1 MKSSKKECYFAG
13 AYTRLSQDDGDK
25 AESDSIRNQKELIR
39 NFQKSHSEI
48 HIVEEYSDDGY
59 SGVNFERPGFQKMI
73 TDIHEKKID
82 CIIVKDLSRF
92 GRNYIETGKY
102 IEQIFPALGVRFIAI
117 NDNYDS
123 AEKRQPGDQIIL
135 PFKNLVNDAYS
146 RDLSVKI
153 RSNLNAKRQI
163 GDYVGAFAPYG
174 YKKAEDNK
182 NQLTIDWPAA
192 KVVRRIFQLRIEGK
206 SNAVIADILNQEGIP
221 CPYDYKRHS
230 PDSKNFASGFHGNG
244 EASWSFNAINR
255 ILTNEIY
262 LGTMVQGKSTRPNY
276 KIKKT
281 VVIDQE
287 KWIRVKNTH
296 EAIISQRDFDIVQK
310 LAGIDTRI
318 STEEGEVYLFSG
330 LVLCEK
336 CGDTLIRRTVVRNH
350 TRYTYYGC
358 YDRKRTIK
366 CKGVV
371 IREDDLTVKQNQ
383 RLKGE
388 FVGNIPPYGYEKS
401 VEDGHKLVINEETAP
416 VIRKIFQ
423 LKEQKKTNTEIA
435 KILEEE
441 REIAPMTYWYRK
453 GKVHHEK
460 YAHRTWEATTIK
472 TILANQMYTGDM
484 VQGKKQKCIA
494 EGRNTQKK
502 QKEEDY
508 VIVPNTH
515 EALID
520 RSLFDKVQ
528 KICRKELEANREKRK
543 KYTNVSSTEDLLKN
557 KIFSAEGLKMYRG
570 RNVYKNERVTYNY
583 VTSKSRKNDGSCY
596 KFVYISEEKV
606 FQALKKAIYFYIE
619 LLFSIE
625 DGHMDRKRK
634 EKAEIEQKQLQ
645 KEIANSQKNVEWY
658 TQRLADTYKE
668 KTEGKIQ
675 MEDYIKKQTEYRAC
689 KEAAQEKIKEL
700 SDKYEIYKMQLLG
713 NPDYFAVYENFLKT
727 EELNKMLIDVLVK
740 KITVAENAKIE
751 ITFQF
756 EDEMRMLYERLK
768 ESCSA

>member
-206 SNAVIADILNQEGIP
+206 SNVRFIAVNDHFDSLHPEGDLMASLKNIINDAYAKDIS
-221 CPYDYKRHS
+221 R
-230 PDSKNFASGFHGNG
+230 
-244 EASWSFNAINR
+244 
-255 ILTNEIY
+255 
-262 LGTMVQGKSTRPNY
+262 
-276 KIKKT
+276 KI
-281 VVIDQE
+281 
-287 KWIRVKNTH
+287 
-296 EAIISQRDFDIVQK
+296 F
-310 LAGIDTRI
+310 
-318 STEEGEVYLFSG
+318 
-330 LVLCEK
+330 
-336 CGDTLIRRTVVRNH
+336 
-350 TRYTYYGC
+350 
-358 YDRKRTIK
+358 
-366 CKGVV
+366 
-371 IREDDLTVKQNQ
+371 TVKQNQ

-658 TQRLADTYKE
+658 TRRLADTYKE

>member
-230 PDSKNFASGFHGNG
+230 PDSRNFASGFHGNG

-310 LAGIDTRI
+310 LAGIDTRV

-371 IREDDLTVKQNQ
+371 IREDDLEQAVLTSIQKHIQTLLDVDKLLKHVNEMPLLKRETDALTELVASAKNELLRYQNLNESLYRDYLEGIVDQDEYLDLRNIYSTNEERLHKSIQELDRKKQQVLNKTSSYQ
-383 RLKGE
+383 RCIELFREFGNIQKLDRKTLVMLISHISVVSKKKIKICFTYQDEFDDMCYLIQKMKGE
-388 FVGNIPPYGYEKS
+388 
-401 VEDGHKLVINEETAP
+401 H
-416 VIRKIFQ
+416 
-423 LKEQKKTNTEIA
+423 EI
-435 KILEEE
+435 
-441 REIAPMTYWYRK
+441 W
-453 GKVHHEK
+453 
-460 YAHRTWEATTIK
+460 
-472 TILANQMYTGDM
+472 
-484 VQGKKQKCIA
+484 QG
-494 EGRNTQKK
+494 
-502 QKEEDY
+502 
-508 VIVPNTH
+508 
-515 EALID
+515 
-520 RSLFDKVQ
+520 
-528 KICRKELEANREKRK
+528 
-543 KYTNVSSTEDLLKN
+543 
-557 KIFSAEGLKMYRG
+557 
-570 RNVYKNERVTYNY
+570 
-583 VTSKSRKNDGSCY
+583 
-596 KFVYISEEKV
+596 
-606 FQALKKAIYFYIE
+606 
-619 LLFSIE
+619 
-625 DGHMDRKRK
+625 
-634 EKAEIEQKQLQ
+634 
-645 KEIANSQKNVEWY
+645 
-658 TQRLADTYKE
+658 
-668 KTEGKIQ
+668 
-675 MEDYIKKQTEYRAC
+675 
-689 KEAAQEKIKEL
+689 
-700 SDKYEIYKMQLLG
+700 
-713 NPDYFAVYENFLKT
+713 
-727 EELNKMLIDVLVK
+727 
-740 KITVAENAKIE
+740 
-751 ITFQF
+751 
-756 EDEMRMLYERLK
+756 
-768 ESCSA
+768 

>member
-230 PDSKNFASGFHGNG
+230 PDSRNFASGFHGNG

-318 STEEGEVYLFSG
+318 STGEGEVYLFSG

-371 IREDDLTVKQNQ
+371 IREDDLEQAVLTSIQKHIQTLLDIDKLLKHVDEMPLLKRETDALTELVASAKNELLRYQNLNESLYRDYLEGIVDQDEYLDLRNIYSTNEERLHKSIQELDRKKQQVLNKTSSYQ
-383 RLKGE
+383 RCIELFRE
-388 FVGNIPPYGYEKS
+388 FGNIQKLDRKTLVMLISHISVVSKKKIKICFTYE
-401 VEDGHKLVINEETAP
+401 L
-416 VIRKIFQ
+416 
-423 LKEQKKTNTEIA
+423 
-435 KILEEE
+435 
-441 REIAPMTYWYRK
+441 
-453 GKVHHEK
+453 
-460 YAHRTWEATTIK
+460 HRTVYIEENVLQEAMADFILVGLKLKISQK
-472 TILANQMYTGDM
+472 TEEKKSSRENTG
-484 VQGKKQKCIA
+484 G
-494 EGRNTQKK
+494 
-502 QKEEDY
+502 
-508 VIVPNTH
+508 
-515 EALID
+515 
-520 RSLFDKVQ
+520 
-528 KICRKELEANREKRK
+528 KRK
-543 KYTNVSSTEDLLKN
+543 TPSQSFHSKK
-557 KIFSAEGLKMYRG
+557 KML
-570 RNVYKNERVTYNY
+570 
-583 VTSKSRKNDGSCY
+583 SD
-596 KFVYISEEKV
+596 
-606 FQALKKAIYFYIE
+606 IYEAY
-619 LLFSIE
+619 
-625 DGHMDRKRK
+625 
-634 EKAEIEQKQLQ
+634 A
-645 KEIANSQKNVEWY
+645 
-658 TQRLADTYKE
+658 
-668 KTEGKIQ
+668 EGKIDKDTFLRKKENIRE
-675 MEDYIKKQTEYRAC
+675 MFETEDVEAETKTAVVRTDLENLLEEVQSTADDSWLTREVLKVFV
-689 KEAAQEKIKEL
+689 KEIWIFPESEMKIIWKPEWALEGAGKDSIGEKEK
-700 SDKYEIYKMQLLG
+700 
-713 NPDYFAVYENFLKT
+713 
-727 EELNKMLIDVLVK
+727 
-740 KITVAENAKIE
+740 
-751 ITFQF
+751 
-756 EDEMRMLYERLK
+756 
-768 ESCSA
+768 

>member
-1 MKSSKKECYFAG
+1 MSLMTGNIGFQQYKQKTKRTVKVPGNVRDTIPIHSIAEDGIFEIEPG
-13 AYTRLSQDDGDK
+13 EDTRLFDRVYLLEDINYTLKDEK
-25 AESDSIRNQKELIR
+25 EAVLLTLCKILNSINVDFK
-39 NFQKSHSEI
+39 
-48 HIVEEYSDDGY
+48 
-59 SGVNFERPGFQKMI
+59 
-73 TDIHEKKID
+73 
-82 CIIVKDLSRF
+82 IIV
-92 GRNYIETGKY
+92 
-102 IEQIFPALGVRFIAI
+102 
-117 NDNYDS
+117 
-123 AEKRQPGDQIIL
+123 
-135 PFKNLVNDAYS
+135 
-146 RDLSVKI
+146 
-153 RSNLNAKRQI
+153 
-163 GDYVGAFAPYG
+163 
-174 YKKAEDNK
+174 
-182 NQLTIDWPAA
+182 
-192 KVVRRIFQLRIEGK
+192 
-206 SNAVIADILNQEGIP
+206 SNAGRDMEQFYQEIFYP
-221 CPYDYKRHS
+221 
-230 PDSKNFASGFHGNG
+230 
-244 EASWSFNAINR
+244 
-255 ILTNEIY
+255 
-262 LGTMVQGKSTRPNY
+262 
-276 KIKKT
+276 
-281 VVIDQE
+281 
-287 KWIRVKNTH
+287 
-296 EAIISQRDFDIVQK
+296 
-310 LAGIDTRI
+310 
-318 STEEGEVYLFSG
+318 
-330 LVLCEK
+330 
-336 CGDTLIRRTVVRNH
+336 
-350 TRYTYYGC
+350 
-358 YDRKRTIK
+358 
-366 CKGVV
+366 
-371 IREDDLTVKQNQ
+371 ED
-383 RLKGE
+383 
-388 FVGNIPPYGYEKS
+388 
-401 VEDGHKLVINEETAP
+401 
-416 VIRKIFQ
+416 
-423 LKEQKKTNTEIA
+423 
-435 KILEEE
+435 
-441 REIAPMTYWYRK
+441 
-453 GKVHHEK
+453 EK

-658 TQRLADTYKE
+658 TRRLADTYKE

>member
-1 MKSSKKECYFAG
+1 
-13 AYTRLSQDDGDK
+13 
-25 AESDSIRNQKELIR
+25 
-39 NFQKSHSEI
+39 
-48 HIVEEYSDDGY
+48 
-59 SGVNFERPGFQKMI
+59 
-73 TDIHEKKID
+73 
-82 CIIVKDLSRF
+82 
-92 GRNYIETGKY
+92 
-102 IEQIFPALGVRFIAI
+102 
-117 NDNYDS
+117 
-123 AEKRQPGDQIIL
+123 
-135 PFKNLVNDAYS
+135 
-146 RDLSVKI
+146 
-153 RSNLNAKRQI
+153 
-163 GDYVGAFAPYG
+163 
-174 YKKAEDNK
+174 
-182 NQLTIDWPAA
+182 
-192 KVVRRIFQLRIEGK
+192 
-206 SNAVIADILNQEGIP
+206 
-221 CPYDYKRHS
+221 
-230 PDSKNFASGFHGNG
+230 
-244 EASWSFNAINR
+244 
-255 ILTNEIY
+255 
-262 LGTMVQGKSTRPNY
+262 
-276 KIKKT
+276 
-281 VVIDQE
+281 
-287 KWIRVKNTH
+287 
-296 EAIISQRDFDIVQK
+296 
-310 LAGIDTRI
+310 
-318 STEEGEVYLFSG
+318 
-330 LVLCEK
+330 
-336 CGDTLIRRTVVRNH
+336 
-350 TRYTYYGC
+350 
-358 YDRKRTIK
+358 
-366 CKGVV
+366 
-371 IREDDLTVKQNQ
+371 
-383 RLKGE
+383 
-388 FVGNIPPYGYEKS
+388 
-401 VEDGHKLVINEETAP
+401 
-416 VIRKIFQ
+416 
-423 LKEQKKTNTEIA
+423 
-435 KILEEE
+435 
-441 REIAPMTYWYRK
+441 MTYWYRK

-658 TQRLADTYKE
+658 TRRLADTYKE

>member
-1 MKSSKKECYFAG
+1 MARQKKPVHRVQMTEG
-13 AYTRLSQDDGDK
+13 K
-25 AESDSIRNQKELIR
+25 RNI
-39 NFQKSHSEI
+39 I
-48 HIVEEYSDDGY
+48 HQLLEEYDIQSAEDIQDALKDLLGGTIKEMMEAEMDDHLGYEKSERSDNDDYRNGY
-59 SGVNFERPGFQKMI
+59 KRKQVNSRYGSMEIEVPQDRKSTFEPQ
-73 TDIHEKKID
+73 
-82 CIIVKDLSRF
+82 IVK
-92 GRNYIETGKY
+92 
-102 IEQIFPALGVRFIAI
+102 
-117 NDNYDS
+117 
-123 AEKRQPGDQIIL
+123 KRQKDISDIDQKIISMYAKGMTTRQISETIEDIYGFETSESFISL
-135 PFKNLVNDAYS
+135 KNIINDAYAKDIS
-146 RDLSVKI
+146 RKI
-153 RSNLNAKRQI
+153 
-163 GDYVGAFAPYG
+163 F
-174 YKKAEDNK
+174 
-182 NQLTIDWPAA
+182 
-192 KVVRRIFQLRIEGK
+192 
-206 SNAVIADILNQEGIP
+206 
-221 CPYDYKRHS
+221 
-230 PDSKNFASGFHGNG
+230 
-244 EASWSFNAINR
+244 
-255 ILTNEIY
+255 
-262 LGTMVQGKSTRPNY
+262 
-276 KIKKT
+276 
-281 VVIDQE
+281 
-287 KWIRVKNTH
+287 
-296 EAIISQRDFDIVQK
+296 
-310 LAGIDTRI
+310 
-318 STEEGEVYLFSG
+318 
-330 LVLCEK
+330 
-336 CGDTLIRRTVVRNH
+336 
-350 TRYTYYGC
+350 
-358 YDRKRTIK
+358 
-366 CKGVV
+366 
-371 IREDDLTVKQNQ
+371 TVKQNQ

-658 TQRLADTYKE
+658 TRRLADTYKE

>member
-230 PDSKNFASGFHGNG
+230 PDSRNFASGFHGNG

-318 STEEGEVYLFSG
+318 STGEGEVYLFSG

-371 IREDDLTVKQNQ
+371 IREDDLEQAVLTSIQKHIQTLLDIDKLLKHVDEMPLLKRETDALTELVASAKNELLRYQNLNESLYRDYLEGIVDQDEYLDLRNIYSTNEERLHKSIQELDRKKQQVLNKTSSYQ
-383 RLKGE
+383 RCIELFRE
-388 FVGNIPPYGYEKS
+388 FGNIQ
-401 VEDGHKLVINEETAP
+401 KLD
-416 VIRKIFQ
+416 RK
-423 LKEQKKTNTEIA
+423 T
-435 KILEEE
+435 
-441 REIAPMTYWYRK
+441 
-453 GKVHHEK
+453 
-460 YAHRTWEATTIK
+460 
-472 TILANQMYTGDM
+472 
-484 VQGKKQKCIA
+484 
-494 EGRNTQKK
+494 
-502 QKEEDY
+502 
-508 VIVPNTH
+508 
-515 EALID
+515 
-520 RSLFDKVQ
+520 
-528 KICRKELEANREKRK
+528 
-543 KYTNVSSTEDLLKN
+543 LLKN

-583 VTSKSRKNDGSCY
+583 VTSKSRKNDGTYY

-625 DGHMDRKRK
+625 NSHMDRKRK
-634 EKAEIEQKQLQ
+634 EKAEIEQKQLK

-658 TQRLADTYKE
+658 TRRLADTYKE

-713 NPDYFAVYENFLKT
+713 NPDYFAVYETFLKT

>member
-1 MKSSKKECYFAG
+1 
-13 AYTRLSQDDGDK
+13 
-25 AESDSIRNQKELIR
+25 
-39 NFQKSHSEI
+39 
-48 HIVEEYSDDGY
+48 
-59 SGVNFERPGFQKMI
+59 MI

-221 CPYDYKRHS
+221 CPYEYKRHS
-230 PDSKNFASGFHGNG
+230 PDSRNFASGFHGNG

-336 CGDTLIRRTVVRNH
+336 CGDTLIRRKVVRNH
-350 TRYTYYGC
+350 SRYTYYGC

-371 IREDDLTVKQNQ
+371 IREDDLEQAVLTSIQKHIQTLLDIDKLLKHVDEMPLLKRETDALTELVASAKNELLRYQNLNESLYRDYLEGIVDQDEYLNLRNIYSTNEERLHKSIQELDRKKQQVLNKTSSYQ
-383 RLKGE
+383 RCIELFREFGNIQKLDRKTLVMLISHISVVSKKKIKICFTYQDEFDDMCYLIQKMKGE
-388 FVGNIPPYGYEKS
+388 
-401 VEDGHKLVINEETAP
+401 H
-416 VIRKIFQ
+416 
-423 LKEQKKTNTEIA
+423 EI
-435 KILEEE
+435 
-441 REIAPMTYWYRK
+441 W
-453 GKVHHEK
+453 
-460 YAHRTWEATTIK
+460 
-472 TILANQMYTGDM
+472 
-484 VQGKKQKCIA
+484 QG
-494 EGRNTQKK
+494 
-502 QKEEDY
+502 
-508 VIVPNTH
+508 
-515 EALID
+515 
-520 RSLFDKVQ
+520 
-528 KICRKELEANREKRK
+528 
-543 KYTNVSSTEDLLKN
+543 
-557 KIFSAEGLKMYRG
+557 
-570 RNVYKNERVTYNY
+570 
-583 VTSKSRKNDGSCY
+583 
-596 KFVYISEEKV
+596 
-606 FQALKKAIYFYIE
+606 
-619 LLFSIE
+619 
-625 DGHMDRKRK
+625 
-634 EKAEIEQKQLQ
+634 
-645 KEIANSQKNVEWY
+645 
-658 TQRLADTYKE
+658 
-668 KTEGKIQ
+668 
-675 MEDYIKKQTEYRAC
+675 
-689 KEAAQEKIKEL
+689 
-700 SDKYEIYKMQLLG
+700 
-713 NPDYFAVYENFLKT
+713 
-727 EELNKMLIDVLVK
+727 
-740 KITVAENAKIE
+740 
-751 ITFQF
+751 
-756 EDEMRMLYERLK
+756 
-768 ESCSA
+768 

>member
-230 PDSKNFASGFHGNG
+230 PDSRNFASGFHGNG

-310 LAGIDTRI
+310 LAGIDTRV

-371 IREDDLTVKQNQ
+371 IREDDL
-383 RLKGE
+383 
-388 FVGNIPPYGYEKS
+388 
-401 VEDGHKLVINEETAP
+401 
-416 VIRKIFQ
+416 
-423 LKEQKKTNTEIA
+423 EQAVLTSI
-435 KILEEE
+435 
-441 REIAPMTYWYRK
+441 
-453 GKVHHEK
+453 
-460 YAHRTWEATTIK
+460 
-472 TILANQMYTGDM
+472 
-484 VQGKKQKCIA
+484 QKHIQ
-494 EGRNTQKK
+494 TLL
-502 QKEEDY
+502 D
-508 VIVPNTH
+508 
-515 EALID
+515 ID

-570 RNVYKNERVTYNY
+570 RNVYKNKRVTYNY
-583 VTSKSRKNDGSCY
+583 VTSKSRKNDGTCY

-634 EKAEIEQKQLQ
+634 EKAEIEQKQLK
-645 KEIANSQKNVEWY
+645 KEIANSKKNVEWY
-658 TQRLADTYKE
+658 TRRLADTYKE